1 MTLPEPTPYVSAWQK
16 LVKNEAPTAK
26 PGDPDFKGTLRP
38 RAKAVFVG
46 VCAIAVAAIWISGT
60 SNHTTASAPQT
71 SYAAQGYTTADQ
83 AYLTAL
89 DRAGIQYSTPAAAI
103 EVGHLAATSYNQG
116 WSEAQVITQMRQSAV
131 NAGGYYTRGE
141 VATMV
146 TAAINAYTTRR

>member
-1 MTLPEPTPYVSAWQK
+1 MTLPEPTPYVSAWQR
-16 LVKNEAPTAK
+16 LVANERPTAK
-26 PGDPDFKGTLRP
+26 PGDPDFNGILRP

-46 VCAIAVAAIWISGT
+46 ICVIAVAAIWIGN
-60 SNHTTASAPQT
+60 SNHTTTAAPQT

-83 AYLTAL
+83 TYLTAL

-103 EVGHLAATSYNQG
+103 EVGHLAAISYNQG
-116 WSEAQVITQMRQSAV
+116 WSENQVITQMRQSAV